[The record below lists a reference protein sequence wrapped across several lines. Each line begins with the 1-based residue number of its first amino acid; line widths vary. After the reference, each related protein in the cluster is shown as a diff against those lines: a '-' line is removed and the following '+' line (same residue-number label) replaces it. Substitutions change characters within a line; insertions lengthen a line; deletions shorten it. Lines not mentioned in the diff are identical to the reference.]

1 MQQTLFLFDLDG
13 TVTDCE
19 ILPRIAHELQLTK
32 ELELLTRLTLEGVLD
47 FQSSFRLRFHILRSI
62 PLERVHAIVRDV
74 PLNPDILAFIR
85 SRQEQCIVVTG
96 NLDRW
101 IAPLIQVLGCRFFS
115 STSRLVDGELHLED
129 ILNKGTAVRALA
141 ASGAHIVAIGES
153 FNDIPMFE
161 EADTCVAYG
170 GVHAPVP
177 QLVQV
182 ADFIAYTG
190 GSLCNMLKT
199 L

>member
-62 PLERVHAIVRDV
+62 PLERVHAIVRAV

-101 IAPLIQVLGCRFFS
+101 IAPLVHVLGCRFFS
-115 STSRLVDGELHLED
+115 STSRLVDGELYLED
-129 ILNKGTAVRALA
+129 ILNKEQRCGRWLL
-141 ASGAHIVAIGES
+141 
-153 FNDIPMFE
+153 P
-161 EADTCVAYG
+161 
-170 GVHAPVP
+170 AP
-177 QLVQV
+177 
-182 ADFIAYTG
+182 I
-190 GSLCNMLKT
+190 
-199 L
+199 